1 MCISLHLQGIKP
13 ASLRTVGHTQIN
25 EFIEKCLL
33 PASERLSAKELL
45 KRPFLQLEIPILEQI
60 RDPLPVPNQFP
71 ISLSLPKSGPQFM
84 DIDENQL
91 SESTCTGSNNGS
103 PKSPVL
109 EYQRAHKKN
118 ESGLMGMK
126 NDDYSASLTLRI
138 SDLGGKDFD
147 RDTAISV
154 ASEMVEQLELADHD
168 VAFIAELIDS
178 LQIMRNILPG
188 WKPSSCGSSN
198 VAIADMEDQES
209 HSSVVSEILVQ
220 GASSINNRTSEY
232 YITDGTLKGTNGYV
246 TGSELGDTYLNCKL
260 DRQDLYVG
268 ELVSMNES
276 TEN

>member
-1 MCISLHLQGIKP
+1 
-13 ASLRTVGHTQIN
+13 
-25 EFIEKCLL
+25 
-33 PASERLSAKELL
+33 
-45 KRPFLQLEIPILEQI
+45 
-60 RDPLPVPNQFP
+60 
-71 ISLSLPKSGPQFM
+71 M
-84 DIDENQL
+84 DIDEKQL

-138 SDLGGKDFD
+138 SDLGGKDL
-147 RDTAISV
+147 DTAISV

-209 HSSVVSEILVQ
+209 QSSVVSEILVQ

-232 YITDGTLKGTNGYV
+232 YINDGSFKGTNGYV
-246 TGSELGDTYLNCKL
+246 TGSELGDTYLN
-260 DRQDLYVG
+260 
-268 ELVSMNES
+268 
-276 TEN
+276 

>member
-1 MCISLHLQGIKP
+1 
-13 ASLRTVGHTQIN
+13 
-25 EFIEKCLL
+25 
-33 PASERLSAKELL
+33 
-45 KRPFLQLEIPILEQI
+45 
-60 RDPLPVPNQFP
+60 
-71 ISLSLPKSGPQFM
+71 M
-84 DIDENQL
+84 DIDEKQL

-138 SDLGGKDFD
+138 SDLGRVRNIHFILYSD

-209 HSSVVSEILVQ
+209 QSSVVSEILVQ

-232 YITDGTLKGTNGYV
+232 YINDGSFKGTNGYV
-246 TGSELGDTYLNCKL
+246 TGSELGDTYLTCKL
-260 DRQDLYVG
+260 DRQDIYVG

-276 TEN
+276 TENSDKDGYDDLKLELDAVEAQYHNWIVELTRMNEEALEATRKRWTEKKLAAR

>member
-1 MCISLHLQGIKP
+1 MPPTDGVS
-13 ASLRTVGHTQIN
+13 
-25 EFIEKCLL
+25 
-33 PASERLSAKELL
+33 ASERLSAKELL

-84 DIDENQL
+84 DMDIDEKQL

-118 ESGLMGMK
+118 ESG
-126 NDDYSASLTLRI
+126 
-138 SDLGGKDFD
+138 
-147 RDTAISV
+147 DTAISV

-188 WKPSSCGSSN
+188 WKPSSC
-198 VAIADMEDQES
+198 
-209 HSSVVSEILVQ
+209 
-220 GASSINNRTSEY
+220 
-232 YITDGTLKGTNGYV
+232 
-246 TGSELGDTYLNCKL
+246 
-260 DRQDLYVG
+260 
-268 ELVSMNES
+268 
-276 TEN
+276 